1 MQWFSAL
8 IPAYPVVQKKAQEEL
23 DRVVGRDRLP
33 AVEDEPNLPYCRA
46 IIKEVRR
53 VPPLLAAIWAEIETK
68 VERVN
73 NPFWLGTPH
82 AVSEDFTYKG
92 QFIPKDTVVIC
103 NTYTMHFNEQRHP
116 EPFTFNVTY
125 LVFPRSIMHA
135 DSAL

>member
-53 VPPLLAAIWAEIETK
+53 VLPLLAAI
-68 VERVN
+68 
-73 NPFWLGTPH
+73 
-82 AVSEDFTYKG
+82 
-92 QFIPKDTVVIC
+92 
-103 NTYTMHFNEQRHP
+103 
-116 EPFTFNVTY
+116 
-125 LVFPRSIMHA
+125 
-135 DSAL
+135 